1 MTTCTA
7 TAVTVERGER
17 VVLHDVSVT
26 VGPGELVA
34 LVGPNGAGK
43 STLLSVLAGELD
55 PGSGRVEIDTTPIS
69 SWSTPALA
77 RTRSV
82 LPQRVTVAFPFTVA
96 EVVRMGRAPYH
107 RSPEAAED
115 DTVVDAAM
123 KEMAVDDLADRR
135 HPSLSGGEQARV
147 AVARVLAQ
155 ATPILLLDEPTAAL
169 DVRFQ
174 ELVLSAVS
182 RRVRAGAAAVVV
194 VHDLALA
201 AAYATRVV
209 LLSQGAVVGDG
220 PPADVL
226 TAERLSAVYEHPI
239 GVVPHPTSGGLV
251 IQPERDQHS

>member
-1 MTTCTA
+1 MTA
-7 TAVTVERGER
+7 TAAIGVTVQRGDR
-17 VVLHDVSVT
+17 TVLTDVTVT
-26 VGPGELVA
+26 VGGGELVA

-43 STLLSVLAGELD
+43 STLLSVLGGELA
-55 PGSGRVEIDTTPIS
+55 PSSGHAEISGQRVDA
-69 SWSTPALA
+69 WSTPDLA
-77 RTRSV
+77 RQRAV

-96 EVVRMGRAPYH
+96 DVVRMGRAPYH
-107 RSPEAAED
+107 RSPASADD
-115 DTVVDAAM
+115 DTIVASAM
-123 KEMAVDDLADRR
+123 EEMAVGDLADRR

-174 ELVLSAVS
+174 ELVLTAVS
-182 RRVRAGAAAVVV
+182 RRVRDGAAAVVV

-209 LLSQGAVVGDG
+209 LLSNGEVVGDG

-226 TAERLSAVYEHPI
+226 TAERLSHVYEHPI
-239 GVVPHPTSGGLV
+239 AVVPHPTSGELV
-251 IQPERDQHS
+251 IQPERER